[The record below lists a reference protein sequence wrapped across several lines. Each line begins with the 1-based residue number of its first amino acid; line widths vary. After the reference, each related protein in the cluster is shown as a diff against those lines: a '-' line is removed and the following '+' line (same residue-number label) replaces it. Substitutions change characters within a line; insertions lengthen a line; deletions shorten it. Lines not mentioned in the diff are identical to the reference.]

1 MKIYYCDL
9 KRFKPKIYEKSKWK
23 QPCFGVLDRANV
35 HDIKIMSMEIQN
47 DVTLESTSEGESGR
61 VKLKVV
67 VQACAKRW
75 FEENLAA
82 AQRGDYEMQLLVGE
96 MFNSGYG
103 VERDPVKVLSIS
115 SHLYR
120 FRKHYECLRK

>member
-1 MKIYYCDL
+1 MK
-9 KRFKPKIYEKSKWK
+9 
-23 QPCFGVLDRANV
+23 
-35 HDIKIMSMEIQN
+35 IQN
-47 DVTLESTSEGESGR
+47 DVTLESTSEGESRR

-82 AQRGDYEMQLLVGE
+82 AQLGDYEMQLLVGE

-115 SHLYR
+115 SHLYV
-120 FRKHYECLRK
+120 FRKHFKCL